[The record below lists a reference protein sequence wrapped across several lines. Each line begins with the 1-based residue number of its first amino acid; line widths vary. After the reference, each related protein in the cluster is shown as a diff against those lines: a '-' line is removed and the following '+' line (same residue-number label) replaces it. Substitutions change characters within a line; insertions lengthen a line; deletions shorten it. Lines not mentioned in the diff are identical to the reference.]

1 MRHFAFKKMFWLL
14 GKTKMAK
21 LLHNMPFVESTADAA
36 QYGKGIDSTYTYLY
50 IYMYPSFLK

>member
-50 IYMYPSFLK
+50 M